1 MFKKTKTEFYQII
14 TGVFVGCLLVS
25 NILAA
30 KTFTLG
36 SVVLPTAVIIFPLV
50 YIVNDVLAEIYGYEK
65 AKKVIYLGF
74 VMNAVAVL
82 AYTAAIAL
90 PAPVYGLEMA
100 AAFETVLGNTFR
112 MLVASFAAYIV
123 GSLVNAKVMVKLK
136 EKSENHLMF
145 RCMMSTLIGEGLDAL
160 IFITIAFYGTMPLS
174 TLAVM
179 IVAQAAFKTIFEVVV
194 FPVTKIVINKVKSLE
209 E

>member
-1 MFKKTKTEFYQII
+1 MLKTKTELYQILA
-14 TGVFVGCLLVS
+14 GVFVGCLLIS

-36 SVVLPTAVIIFPLV
+36 SFILPTAVIIFPLV

-74 VMNAVAVL
+74 FMNAIAVT
-82 AYTAAIAL
+82 AYNIAIVL
-90 PAPVYGLEMA
+90 PAPVFAGDIA
-100 AAFETVLGNTFR
+100 AAFEVVLGNTFR

-136 EKSENHLMF
+136 AKSEKHLMF
-145 RCMMSTLIGEGLDAL
+145 RCMMSTLVGEGLDAL
-160 IFITIAFYGTMPLS
+160 IFISIAFYGTMPL
-174 TLAVM
+174 TDLLVM

-194 FPVTKIVINKVKSLE
+194 FPITRIVINKIKTLE
-209 E
+209 D

>member
-1 MFKKTKTEFYQII
+1 MLKTKTELYQVL
-14 TGVFVGCLLVS
+14 TGVFVGCLLIS

-36 SVVLPTAVIIFPLV
+36 SFILPTAVVIFPLV

-74 VMNAVAVL
+74 VMNAVAVIT
-82 AYTAAIAL
+82 YNIAIAL
-90 PAPVYGLEMA
+90 PAPAFAGDVA
-100 AAFETVLGNTFR
+100 ASFEVVLGSTFR
-112 MLVASFAAYIV
+112 MLIASFIAYIV
-123 GSLVNAKVMVKLK
+123 GSLINAKVMVKLK
-136 EKSENHLMF
+136 QKNEKYLMF

-160 IFITIAFYGTMPLS
+160 IFISIAFYGTMPLTS
-174 TLAVM
+174 LLVM

-194 FPVTKIVINKVKSLE
+194 FPITRFVINKIKTLE